1 MRSLALGL
9 AAALALS
16 APALAQDETLITKSS
31 PHDVATT
38 LDRIEEAV
46 TASGGKVFYRID
58 HAVAAE
64 EYGKQMPPAQVL
76 IFGNP
81 ANGTGL
87 MKAHPAV
94 SVDLPLKV
102 GAYDDGEGNVT
113 LIYRDPVQVMA
124 AHGLE
129 EQAKGIAGLLD
140 KLTDN
145 AVAAE

>member
-1 MRSLALGL
+1 MRLIPVIL
-9 AAALALS
+9 AAVLAA
-16 APALAQDETLITKSS
+16 APALAQDEALVTKPS

-38 LDRIEEAV
+38 LDRIAEAV
-46 TASGGKVFYRID
+46 EANGGKVFYRID
-58 HAVAAE
+58 HAAAAE
-64 EYGKQMPPAQVL
+64 EYGKEMPPAQVL

-87 MKAHPAV
+87 MKQHPAV

-129 EQAKGIAGLLD
+129 QQAEGIAGMLQ
-140 KLTDN
+140 KLTDK
-145 AVAAE
+145 AVAEE